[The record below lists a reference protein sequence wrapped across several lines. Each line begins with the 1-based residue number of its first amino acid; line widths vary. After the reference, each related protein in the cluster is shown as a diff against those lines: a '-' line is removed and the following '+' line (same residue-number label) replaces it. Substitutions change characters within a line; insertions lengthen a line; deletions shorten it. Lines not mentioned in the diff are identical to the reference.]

1 LETVDDTVVDMP
13 PEESDVLPPPAPAK
27 PTSATAPAKA
37 FVVSLHAL
45 AGIRHECMMLLPVMI
60 HGERLVALLD
70 TGSTHN
76 FLPAATMRR
85 LALQPTGG
93 DNLRVT
99 VANGDR
105 LRCHGLAQHVPLTI
119 GDEYFTITCAGI
131 DLGCFDFILGVDFL
145 RTLGP
150 IQWDFDTLMMTFSR
164 QGRRV
169 WWEGLGG
176 AAPAPQLQ
184 LAAVDDEAEHPLLT
198 QLL

>member
-1 LETVDDTVVDMP
+1 LETVDDTEVDTP
-13 PEESDVLPPPAPAK
+13 PEASDELPPPAPAE
-27 PTSATAPAKA
+27 PPPATAPAKT

-45 AGIRHECMMLLPVMI
+45 AGIRHERTMILPVMI

-105 LRCHGLAQHVPLTI
+105 LRCHGLPQHVPLTI
-119 GDEYFTITCAGI
+119 GDEHFTITCTGI

-150 IQWDFDTLMMTFSR
+150 ILWDFDTLTMSFSR

-169 WWEGLGG
+169 RW
-176 AAPAPQLQ
+176 
-184 LAAVDDEAEHPLLT
+184 
-198 QLL
+198 